1 MKAKGPF
8 ANEPFKAPFSPDSE
22 PALASGDS
30 TPTFF
35 FRGHLKLEVSQGV
48 PLGAATKGYLIGLIG
63 YSIPGREKR
72 L

>member
-1 MKAKGPF
+1 MNHLRP
-8 ANEPFKAPFSPDSE
+8 PFSPDSE

-35 FRGHLKLEVSQGV
+35 FRGHLKLEVFTQDV
-48 PLGAATKGYLIGLIG
+48 PLEAATKGYLIGLIG